1 MACQSYEDLEIV
13 ADQLQLSPISEKTPD
28 VTITTHKR
36 TVDKASMSLVPN
48 DDGLENL
55 FPCLIYGDGNCL
67 PRCGSLFAY
76 GTENKH
82 LDIRA
87 RIVLHLVKY
96 KEIYLNADFIRND
109 RQKSTNDARTFA
121 MFSEFFSG
129 ENLTDLAVQRIFEKE
144 VFSIRKSGTYMGAW
158 QMAALANVLNRP
170 VRSVYPLYGGQT
182 VRKELNRTFF
192 PFTSE
197 KQQDQGTV
205 YILWT
210 NLLGDSIP
218 EIQWKPNHFVV
229 LLPIQEPVK
238 HSYEVLNNDAG
249 WEDVSSFFV
258 TFENSLVKIL

>member
-1 MACQSYEDLEIV
+1 MQTLLEMT
-13 ADQLQLSPISEKTPD
+13 D
-28 VTITTHKR
+28 
-36 TVDKASMSLVPN
+36 
-48 DDGLENL
+48 
-55 FPCLIYGDGNCL
+55 
-67 PRCGSLFAY
+67 
-76 GTENKH
+76 
-82 LDIRA
+82 
-87 RIVLHLVKY
+87 
-96 KEIYLNADFIRND
+96 RN
-109 RQKSTNDARTFA
+109 STNDARTFA

-210 NLLGDSIP
+210 NFLGDSIP

-229 LLPIQEPVK
+229 FI
-238 HSYEVLNNDAG
+238 
-249 WEDVSSFFV
+249 
-258 TFENSLVKIL
+258 